1 MKITVRL
8 VLAGKAP
15 LPAECKM
22 HPGRKVC
29 NAERL
34 LAEG

>member
-1 MKITVRL
+1 VRL

-15 LPAECKM
+15 LPPECIM

-29 NAERL
+29 KVEQYL
-34 LAEG
+34 LQA